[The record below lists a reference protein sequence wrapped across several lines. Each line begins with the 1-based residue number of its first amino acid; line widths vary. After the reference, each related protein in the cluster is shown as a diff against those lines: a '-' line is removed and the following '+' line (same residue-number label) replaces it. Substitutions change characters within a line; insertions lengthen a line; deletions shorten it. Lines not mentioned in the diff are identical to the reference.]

1 MDAINK
7 FFESEIK
14 IRKAML
20 YPPFADICL
29 VGFVGQD
36 SKETVD
42 ASKAFL
48 SMLIS
53 LAKEKY
59 DNMPLRVLGPSAA
72 AVVKVNN
79 KYRYKIIVKCRND
92 KRFREMLRTL
102 LSQFS
107 ENRQFAKITV
117 TIDTKPLYF

>member
-1 MDAINK
+1 
-7 FFESEIK
+7 
-14 IRKAML
+14 
-20 YPPFADICL
+20 
-29 VGFVGQD
+29 
-36 SKETVD
+36 
-42 ASKAFL
+42 
-48 SMLIS
+48 
-53 LAKEKY
+53 
-59 DNMPLRVLGPSAA
+59 MPLRVLGPSAA

-102 LSQFS
+102 LLQFS